1 MISTLISVKAI
12 HSRILLLSQYP
23 EKGVT
28 SRNGMGL
35 ADRRCRV
42 LSGLI
47 RKCYAIQSIFILKMS
62 KRGVFFL
69 HVTFSIGGYIVNMQ
83 EKSEVPSGREANFF
97 KKAFEVLVRHF

>member
-1 MISTLISVKAI
+1 
-12 HSRILLLSQYP
+12 
-23 EKGVT
+23 
-28 SRNGMGL
+28 
-35 ADRRCRV
+35 
-42 LSGLI
+42 
-47 RKCYAIQSIFILKMS
+47 MS